1 MPKTADHDLIYRRRW
16 LGLGILMLLGVL
28 VLSLVPL
35 SNVDVTTLGIS
46 DKVLHLLTYMIV
58 MLWFCGVIRTERR
71 GWLFAGLLI
80 YSGVLEVLQSVTG
93 YRSMEFGDLLA
104 NGAGLL
110 LGWQFARRGL
120 SQWCNWV
127 EQRLRE

>member
-1 MPKTADHDLIYRRRW
+1 MPKTAGHDLIYRRWW
-16 LGLGILMLLGVL
+16 LGGGILMLLVVL
-28 VLSLVPL
+28 VLSLAPL
-35 SNVDVTTLGIS
+35 SIVDVTPAVS

-58 MLWFCGVIRTERR
+58 MLWFCGVIRTERH
-71 GWLFAGLLI
+71 GWLFAGLLV
-80 YSGVLEVLQSVTG
+80 YGGVIEVLQSMTG
-93 YRSMEFGDLLA
+93 YRSMDFEDLLA

-110 LGWQFARRGL
+110 LGWLFARRGL